1 MPTPNFE
8 MRCPKDGGEMTKV
21 DAHGITLDRCTAC
34 GAMWFDSNE
43 LERLRKDARA
53 AKDLDVG
60 RTGASSKPDPKF
72 AREKALRS
80 AKEQR
85 CPRCDEAMIEH
96 EYPDQSH
103 IMIMTCK
110 RCGGHLLDAGEFI
123 DVTKYSL
130 TERFKAFF
138 S

>member
-1 MPTPNFE
+1 MA
-8 MRCPKDGGEMTKV
+8 KV
-21 DAHGITLDRCTAC
+21 DANGITLDRCTAC
-34 GAMWFDSNE
+34 GAMWFDANE
-43 LERLRKDARA
+43 LERLKRDDDA
-53 AKDLDVG
+53 AKRLDTG
-60 RTGASSKPDPKF
+60 RTGAMPKADAETRRKMAMKP
-72 AREKALRS
+72 
-80 AKEQR
+80 AKTQK
-85 CPRCDEAMIEH
+85 CPRCDEAMHEH
-96 EYPDQSH
+96 EFPDQSH